1 MSLHAA
7 VARLTKP
14 PAPPPPA
21 AACAATARSRK
32 LLEQRGRERA
42 QPRPAPAPA
51 PERVAPEAAAGPLG
65 DVQAARLATE
75 LHETKQRLASADA
88 AGGELR
94 RERDDLA
101 ARLGAAEAR
110 GREAEERRRAAEAEA
125 RGAAERGAQAAQ
137 AQASAAAQSDLEQ
150 FKRLHGSDLEAAHN
164 RHARGSTYP
173 PHIARL
179 RPLQLARAKRASS
192 TPRSRPR
199 REMPELIKQAL
210 ATAPICF

>member
-1 MSLHAA
+1 MSLRAA

-21 AACAATARSRK
+21 AARAATARSCK
-32 LLEQRGRERA
+32 LLEQRGREWA

-51 PERVAPEAAAGPLG
+51 LERIAPEAAAGPLG

-101 ARLGAAEAR
+101 ARLGAAEA
-110 GREAEERRRAAEAEA
+110 EAEA
-125 RGAAERGAQAAQ
+125 RGAARRGAQAAQ